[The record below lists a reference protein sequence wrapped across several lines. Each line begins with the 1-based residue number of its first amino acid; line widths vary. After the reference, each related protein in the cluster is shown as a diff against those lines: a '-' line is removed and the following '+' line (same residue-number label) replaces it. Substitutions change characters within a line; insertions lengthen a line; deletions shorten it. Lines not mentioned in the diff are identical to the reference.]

1 MKNRKVIAA
10 TATIILVIVVIS
22 GLRVLW
28 DNKMAKESD
37 TSSLMMMLPLSE
49 PEQLAPKSASEA
61 SAADGTTSDLL
72 PSAYD
77 SNKPFIKPSTQE
89 LINQLSEE
97 SFAVTQRAGTET
109 PFENA
114 YWDNKEKG
122 LYVDI
127 VSGEPLFASVH
138 MFDSGTGWPSF
149 WRPLESETI
158 KVIDTEIDII
168 LGYEVKS
175 AQADSHLGHVF
186 IDGPDPTGL
195 RFCINSA
202 ALRFVPFDQ
211 MEKLGYGDYVKYFN
225 EE

>member
-1 MKNRKVIAA
+1 MKNRWMIVTIAGLVLLISIFMGYRVIRENV
-10 TATIILVIVVIS
+10 TV
-22 GLRVLW
+22 
-28 DNKMAKESD
+28 DQSD
-37 TSSLMMMLPLSE
+37 T
-49 PEQLAPKSASEA
+49 EQLVAKSATDNPKSEA
-61 SAADGTTSDLL
+61 PL
-72 PSAYD
+72 PIYNPD
-77 SNKPFIKPSTQE
+77 KPFVKPSTQE
-89 LINQLSEE
+89 LINLLSEE

-109 PFENA
+109 PYENA

-127 VSGEPLFASVH
+127 VSGEPLFASTH

-175 AQADSHLGHVF
+175 AIGDSHLGHVF

-202 ALRFVPFDQ
+202 ALRFVPFEQ
-211 MEKLGYGDYVKYFN
+211 MEQLGYGDYIKYFN